1 MPRRILGD
9 VGWWMERPD
18 AIDAIDV
25 ECHKDVVLH
34 VACVARDF
42 WSKTWIQC
50 RLEDTESILT
60 SCVSVQQWHQC
71 LQLCRLSLASTC
83 ADCEANDMLN
93 LQVLPT
99 LVLPLLSC
107 RSVPSHQKRQR
118 IPWFWFVASGHVFP
132 CRRPLW
138 IQRTSCTSLI
148 FGVVAI
154 TPSVA
159 RDPPIPWSPFAW
171 KIVVWTRDDEGNNS
185 WRNGWPVQRRFLD
198 CSKLWALKLQPPR
211 RSGFLI
217 PSSIMKDGAW
227 FALDRSNQKISFLWH
242 DHDSPWQL
250 MLADLGQGLCSF
262 AAHVSSAFWC
272 QGWPK

>member
-1 MPRRILGD
+1 MWSATRMSCCMSHVLREIFGVRHGFNPGWKTLKVFWHLAFQCSSDISVCNCAGCHWLQHVQIVRPMICWICRCFRHWFCHCSAAGQFRAIRRGKEYLGSD
-9 VGWWMERPD
+9 S
-18 AIDAIDV
+18 
-25 ECHKDVVLH
+25 VL
-34 VACVARDF
+34 
-42 WSKTWIQC
+42 I
-50 RLEDTESILT
+50 
-60 SCVSVQQWHQC
+60 
-71 LQLCRLSLASTC
+71 
-83 ADCEANDMLN
+83 
-93 LQVLPT
+93 
-99 LVLPLLSC
+99 
-107 RSVPSHQKRQR
+107 
-118 IPWFWFVASGHVFP
+118 VASGHVFP